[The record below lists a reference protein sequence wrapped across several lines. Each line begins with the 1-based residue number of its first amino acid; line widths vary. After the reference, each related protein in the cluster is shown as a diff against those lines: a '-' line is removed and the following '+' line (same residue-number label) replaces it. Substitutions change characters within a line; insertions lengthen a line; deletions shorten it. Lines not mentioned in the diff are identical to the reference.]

1 MAKARTCS
9 VAVAYIFAKIT
20 TLKFITL
27 RQNKLEC
34 LSKKKSFITLT
45 DRKGMAKNGNGHP
58 VVGHQVEMISFFLL
72 SSMLSGKARKN
83 KLKLIQRFWVRFPDW
98 ANL

>member
-1 MAKARTCS
+1 VAKARTYS

-34 LSKKKSFITLT
+34 FVEEKKFYNL
-45 DRKGMAKNGNGHP
+45 DRQEGHGQERKRTPSSWTPGGND
-58 VVGHQVEMISFFLL
+58 IIFLL
-72 SSMLSGKARKN
+72 SLMISDKARKN
-83 KLKLIQRFWVRFPDW
+83 KLKLI
-98 ANL
+98 